1 MTPRAVFRTPSLGS
15 VLTAAGADATTLESA
30 RAVLRTADAE
40 ALPWYVRAA
49 TGFGAWMAAAFL
61 LAFLGAAG
69 AFDSAGFN
77 LVLGI
82 GFLVAACPMAGVG
95 NEFRRQLA
103 VALGLTGQ
111 TLTIIGLF
119 IAEVPAS
126 PLTLLVSIQAAL
138 MVFAHRDSAHRFL
151 SAGAVLGG
159 LLAFAADAN
168 LPMFGE
174 GALVV
179 AFGAVVLLGGLS
191 TERTSA
197 WMAAAVGPARFGLLA
212 AALCVLAF
220 SIGPELRTK
229 YLTPLTGLGL
239 TALLTVQ
246 MLRDTTALGASTGRR
261 ALILP
266 VAALVGGL
274 SLQAPGVPAALVV
287 LGLAVRER
295 DAVLLLFGVVF
306 LCLFLSGFY
315 YSLTLPLWH
324 KAGLLLVSGVAALL
338 VRAAFV
344 RLVGPGA
351 PVAAEETSR

>member
-1 MTPRAVFRTPSLGS
+1 MTPREVFRSPPLGA
-15 VLTAAGADATTLESA
+15 VLTAAGADPATLEAA
-30 RAVLRTADAE
+30 REALRAADAD

-119 IAEVPAS
+119 LTEVPAS
-126 PLTLLVSIQAAL
+126 ALTLLVSVQAAL
-138 MVFAHRDSAHRFL
+138 MVVAHRDPAHRFL
-151 SAGAVLGG
+151 SAAAVLGG

-168 LPMFGE
+168 LPVVGE
-174 GALVV
+174 GALVA
-179 AFGAVVLLGGLS
+179 AFGVVVLLGGLS
-191 TERTSA
+191 AERTSA
-197 WMAAAVGPARFGLLA
+197 AVAAMVGPARYGLLA
-212 AALCVLAF
+212 AALVVLAF

-239 TALLTVQ
+239 TALLAVQ

-266 VAALVGGL
+266 VTALVGGL

-287 LGLAVRER
+287 LGLAIRER

-324 KAGLLLVSGVAALL
+324 KAGLLLASGLVALAF
-338 VRAAFV
+338 RAVFV
-344 RLVGPGA
+344 RLVGGGA
-351 PVAAEETSR
+351 PAAAEETSR